1 MLLLDSKFAY
11 VSTLLP
17 LRLCRC
23 AKTILVGHGNRHAQF
38 NMPTIGK
45 RIRAARERAGLSQ
58 DELARRVGVS
68 RAAVGTWERD
78 EKEPRKAI
86 AQRLM
91 SVLSL
96 SASAFNRFGSGGVA
110 LAPQAQ
116 LSTITQLEW
125 SDIPLIAA
133 GLPPVGAKTVHV
145 EITPVNPLV
154 ENEYRLV
161 VTDDSMS
168 PDINPGDVIA
178 YEAHTHPADGDLV
191 IAHVNGDP
199 LGILRNY
206 RKRGNGAFDLWP
218 INPNFPTVTHNAS
231 THITIVG
238 VVVRH
243 LRFLRPAVNGNLS
256 T

>member
-1 MLLLDSKFAY
+1 
-11 VSTLLP
+11 
-17 LRLCRC
+17 
-23 AKTILVGHGNRHAQF
+23 
-38 NMPTIGK
+38 MPTIGS

-58 DELARRVGVS
+58 EELARHVGVS

-96 SASAFNRFGSGGVA
+96 PASAFNRFGSGGVA

-133 GLPPVGAKTVHV
+133 GLPPVGAKIVRV

-154 ENEYRLV
+154 EDEYRLV
-161 VTDDSMS
+161 VIDDSMS

-178 YEAHTHPADGDLV
+178 YKSFTEPTNGDLV
-191 IAHVNGDP
+191 IAHVNGDS

-206 RKRGNGAFDLWP
+206 RDRGNGAFDLWP

-231 THITIVG
+231 THIRIVG

-243 LRFLRPAVNGNLS
+243 LRILRPAANGHLS